1 MARTGF
7 SEILNVSFR
16 NNKSGS
22 IINSFGTLI
31 IETAEK
37 MPYRIDRK
45 RCNGVVG
52 NYEYLR
58 KTKSEPIKTN
68 RFAFLGGELVT

>member
-37 MPYRIDRK
+37 KCRIESIE
-45 RCNGVVG
+45 NVAMAW
-52 NYEYLR
+52 
-58 KTKSEPIKTN
+58 SEIMNICGKQKAN
-68 RFAFLGGELVT
+68 R

>member
-16 NNKSGS
+16 NNKIGS

-31 IETAEK
+31 IEIDEK
-37 MPYRIDRK
+37 NYRVENVENVAMAWSKILNICEK
-45 RCNGVVG
+45 Q
-52 NYEYLR
+52 EA
-58 KTKSEPIKTN
+58 N
-68 RFAFLGGELVT
+68 R

>member
-7 SEILNVSFR
+7 SEIINVSFR

-31 IETAEK
+31 METAEK
-37 MPYRIDRK
+37 ITVSNKWKALLWRGRK
-45 RCNGVVG
+45 
-52 NYEYLR
+52 L
-58 KTKSEPIKTN
+58 
-68 RFAFLGGELVT
+68 

>member
-16 NNKSGS
+16 NDKIDS

-31 IETAEK
+31 IEIAEK
-37 MPYRIDRK
+37 NYRVE
-45 RCNGVVG
+45 NVENVAMAW
-52 NYEYLR
+52 
-58 KTKSEPIKTN
+58 SEIMNICGKQKAN
-68 RFAFLGGELVT
+68 R